1 MLSTTC
7 PLAFGDLIQ
16 TEKEIT
22 ACKAE
27 QIHKITP
34 IFSQK
39 NNPWP
44 FFTKLCICSVCIV
57 LRRQFLIE
65 NYQKLYMLVQKCLV
79 ISRPQAC
86 DKFIHGH

>member
-1 MLSTTC
+1 MLSTY
-7 PLAFGDLIQ
+7 PLAFGDITQ

-27 QIHKITP
+27 QIHKITT

-44 FFTKLCICSVCIV
+44 FREYK
-57 LRRQFLIE
+57 
-65 NYQKLYMLVQKCLV
+65 
-79 ISRPQAC
+79 
-86 DKFIHGH
+86 